1 MKMKNKTELTGASF
15 GILGDSYSTF
25 KGYITEGNNI
35 YYPRPEAVDD
45 VLAVEQTWWHILMTR
60 NNMRLLAN
68 DSFSGATICTDVRPS
83 HVVANAY
90 PARAERTFSG
100 SIQPD
105 YIFLFGGTNDNWLN
119 KTIGQVQYGDWTEE
133 DLKHTLPALCYV
145 LDYLG
150 KHNPQATIVVPINTG
165 LKPELHQGMLE
176 AAEHYGAVTVC
187 LADIDKQT
195 GHPSA
200 LGMRQIAD
208 QIQAALA

>member
-1 MKMKNKTELTGASF
+1 MNRKKNLIGATF

-25 KGYITEGNNI
+25 EGYITEGNNI

-100 SIQPD
+100 DIQPD
-105 YIFLFGGTNDNWLN
+105 YIFVFGGTNDNWLD
-119 KTIGQVQYGDWTEE
+119 KTIGQVQYGDWSEE
-133 DLKHTLPALCYV
+133 DLKRTLPAFCYV

-165 LKPELHQGMLE
+165 FKPELHTGMLE
-176 AAEHYGAVTVC
+176 AAAHYGAVTIC
-187 LADIDKQT
+187 LEDIDKKT

-200 LGMRQIAD
+200 LGMEQIAD

>member
-1 MKMKNKTELTGASF
+1 MENKTKLTGAGF

-25 KGYITEGNNI
+25 AGHIPEGNAC

-45 VLAVEQTWWHILMTR
+45 VLEVEQTWWHILMTR
-60 NNMRLLAN
+60 NNMHLLAN
-68 DSFSGATICTDVRPS
+68 DSFSGATVCTNVRPGQ
-83 HVVANAY
+83 VVANAY

-100 SIQPD
+100 DIQPD
-105 YIFLFGGTNDNWLN
+105 YIFMFGGTNDNWLD

-133 DLKHTLPALCYV
+133 DLKRTLPALCYV

-165 LKPELHQGMLE
+165 FKPELHEGML
-176 AAEHYGAVTVC
+176 AAATHYGAAAIC
-187 LADIDKQT
+187 LENIDKKN

-200 LGMRQIAD
+200 LGMQQIAD

>member
-1 MKMKNKTELTGASF
+1 MKNKTKLTGAGF

-25 KGYITEGNNI
+25 AGHIPEGNAC

-45 VLAVEQTWWHILMTR
+45 VLAVEQTWWHRLMTR
-60 NNMRLLAN
+60 NNMHLLAN
-68 DSFSGATICTDVRPS
+68 DSFSGATVCTDVRPGQ
-83 HVVANAY
+83 VVANAY

-100 SIQPD
+100 DIKPD
-105 YIFLFGGTNDNWLN
+105 YIFMFGGTNDNWLD

-133 DLKHTLPALCYV
+133 DLKRTLPALCYV

-165 LKPELHQGMLE
+165 FKPELHEGML
-176 AAEHYGAVTVC
+176 AAAAHYGAAAIC
-187 LADIDKQT
+187 LENIDKKN

-200 LGMRQIAD
+200 LGMQQIAD

>member
-1 MKMKNKTELTGASF
+1 MQQKKTLFGASF

-25 KGYITEGNNI
+25 AGYITEGNNI

-45 VLAVEQTWWHILMTR
+45 VLNVEQTWWHILMTK

-83 HVVANAY
+83 HVVENAY

-100 SIQPD
+100 NIQPD
-105 YIFLFGGTNDNWLN
+105 YIFLFGGTNDNWLD
-119 KTIGQVQYGDWTEE
+119 KTIGQVQYGNWTED
-133 DLKHTLPALCYV
+133 DLKRTLPAFCYV

-150 KHNPQATIVVPINTG
+150 KKNPQATIVVPINTG
-165 LKPELHQGMLE
+165 LKPELHTGMLE
-176 AAEHYGAVTVC
+176 AAAHYGAVTIC
-187 LADIDKQT
+187 LADIDKKT

-200 LGMRQIAD
+200 LGMQQIAD